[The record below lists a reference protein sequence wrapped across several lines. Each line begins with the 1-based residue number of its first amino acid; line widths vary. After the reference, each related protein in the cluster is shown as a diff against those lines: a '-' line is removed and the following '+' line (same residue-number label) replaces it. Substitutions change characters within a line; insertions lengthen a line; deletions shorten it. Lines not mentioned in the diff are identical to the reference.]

1 MNKYL
6 IKKWTKVVLTHLILL
21 TMMLIVASPLLF
33 AIIKSTQSMGEIFSY
48 PPKLS
53 FGSATF
59 NNYKK
64 ALLDYNLARLML
76 NSCYIAIVITTL
88 KIVFSILGAFAF
100 VFFNFKYKK
109 LLFWLILITLMLPIP
124 VRIIPLFEFMK
135 QLNWGDSFLALTVPF
150 LASATGTFLFRQY
163 FMSFPESIVEAAKVD
178 GVGPLR
184 FLFQILVP
192 MSLNTI
198 GALAVIELIYVWNQY
213 LWPLIIITSNQKQVV
228 QIGLKSLIGTGD
240 QGTDWAV
247 VMAGAVI
254 TLLPPLIVFILL
266 QEQFM
271 NGFALSENK

>member
-1 MNKYL
+1 MNKYF
-6 IKKWTKVVLTHLILL
+6 IKKWTKIVLTHLILL

-53 FGSATF
+53 FGSATL

-100 VFFNFKYKK
+100 VFFDFRYKK

-163 FMSFPESIVEAAKVD
+163 FMSFPDSIVEAAKVD

-184 FLFQILVP
+184 FLFQILLP

-198 GALAVIELIYVWNQY
+198 GALAVIEFIYVWNQY
-213 LWPLIIITSNQKQVV
+213 LWPLIIISSNQKQVV

-254 TLLPPLIVFILL
+254 TLLPPLIIFILL

-271 NGFALSENK
+271 KGFALSENK